1 MSERE
6 QFESWFEE
14 HTGWDAEDYPNK
26 YLLDVCYEAW
36 QASREALKAE
46 QGEDSELLAA
56 AKKLERDVDGILYR
70 IKQGAVDGWIACA
83 DRMPEVGRYV
93 ICLDD
98 GINLNGMVPDH
109 DNIYTAAYCD
119 RNDFFTTN
127 YWGDHD
133 WMSKSHPTHW
143 MPIPNV
149 IEKTHPIDTT
159 PNQYDALGKGG
170 EK

>member
-6 QFESWFEE
+6 QFEAWFEE

-56 AKKLERDVDGILYR
+56 AKKLDRDVGGILDR
-70 IKQGAVDGWIACA
+70 IKQGAVDGWISCA
-83 DRMPEVGRYV
+83 DRMPENSQDVTVFSESKGV
-93 ICLDD
+93 I
-98 GINLNGMVPDH
+98 NGYYFGWSGEDKKW
-109 DNIYTAAYCD
+109 YAACGEYEGLEED
-119 RNDFFTTN
+119 V
-127 YWGDHD
+127 
-133 WMSKSHPTHW
+133 THW
-143 MPIPNV
+143 HPLPSPPAIN
-149 IEKTHPIDTT
+149 HPIDTT

-170 EK
+170 EQ